1 MSFIIGNQEICFGER
16 EFAMMSGLKFQGSE
30 EIDQN
35 PKRIPLMEAHFP
47 GQDNVKFG
55 DLVEKFYQ
63 LQNSEDKLKLGL
75 LLIAEGVIMGHGLHK
90 SLNKGHFLLVDNLEE
105 FNSYPW
111 GKLSYKATISSLIKA
126 SEHKHV
132 SNAKHTLGKMVYNLY
147 GFPHVFQIK
156 VLSPLHPTQ
165 EELKECY
172 MTGLLSEG
180 EDSGVRGH
188 ESDSGIKELNG
199 EAEANAQWEANHYS
213 IPTNSSSFIGC
224 TNSTTTSNNCSR
236 KQKKKQKSNSQL
248 LKKVDK
254 KIGTN
259 TKEYITLSNDE
270 DEDVESLENL
280 KLKLRSEIEIPKKER
295 SAVESD
301 VRLINKKREE
311 LETHRYKLIEEKAI
325 LNKEKLKLGRD
336 IESLNIKKTKL
347 ATDTDL
353 LNKEKE
359 KLQSDFDILNQ
370 EKTTVETDLR
380 LRCEQQKKLQWGFEI
395 LVKEKTKLVSD
406 TELLKKEKNY
416 SGK

>member
-1 MSFIIGNQEICFGER
+1 
-16 EFAMMSGLKFQGSE
+16 
-30 EIDQN
+30 
-35 PKRIPLMEAHFP
+35 
-47 GQDNVKFG
+47 
-55 DLVEKFYQ
+55 
-63 LQNSEDKLKLGL
+63 
-75 LLIAEGVIMGHGLHK
+75 MGHGLHK

-126 SEHKHV
+126 SKHKHV

-248 LKKVDK
+248 LKVCN
-254 KIGTN
+254 I
-259 TKEYITLSNDE
+259 IISIFSQFHFISFSLSCFFFFLHFLS
-270 DEDVESLENL
+270 VC
-280 KLKLRSEIEIPKKER
+280 R
-295 SAVESD
+295 
-301 VRLINKKREE
+301 RLIR
-311 LETHRYKLIEEKAI
+311 
-325 LNKEKLKLGRD
+325 
-336 IESLNIKKTKL
+336 KL
-347 ATDTDL
+347 APTPM
-353 LNKEKE
+353 N
-359 KLQSDFDILNQ
+359 I
-370 EKTTVETDLR
+370 
-380 LRCEQQKKLQWGFEI
+380 
-395 LVKEKTKLVSD
+395 
-406 TELLKKEKNY
+406 
-416 SGK
+416 

>member
-248 LKKVDK
+248 LKVDK